1 MKIVQIAEHDGM
13 LMGLSDDGQLY
24 SLVNKNLGFGLHKPT
39 WELYC
44 TEYGTA
50 LTKSVINQVVDYVV
64 GQCYTSTNMLDMLK
78 GYYGSGATVTAV
90 SNTRVEM
97 VSNDRRVT
105 VLVDIVKVPVED
117 EGPVRTVSGFEI
129 TTINKVGDTQTQ
141 VVANKRGGSY
151 VRV

>member
-1 MKIVQIAEHDGM
+1 MKIIQIAEYDGM
-13 LMGLSDDGQLY
+13 LMGLAEDGQLY

-44 TEYGTA
+44 AEYGTA
-50 LTKSVINQVVDYVV
+50 LTKTVLNQVVDFIT
-64 GQCYTSTNMLDMLK
+64 GQCYTSTNMLDKLK
-78 GYYGSGATVTAV
+78 DYYGSGATVKAM
-90 SNTRVEM
+90 SDTRIEM

-117 EGPVRTVSGFEI
+117 EGPVRIVSGFEI

-151 VRV
+151 VRC

>member
-1 MKIVQIAEHDGM
+1 MKIIQIAEHDGG

-24 SLVNKNLGFGLHKPT
+24 SMVNKNLGFGLHKPT

-44 TEYGTA
+44 TEYGIA
-50 LTKSVINQVVDYVV
+50 LTKTVIDQVVDFIV
-64 GQCYTSTNMLDMLK
+64 GQCYTSTNMFDKLK
-78 GYYGSGATVTAV
+78 DYYGVGATVKAM
-90 SNTRVEM
+90 SDTRIEM

-141 VVANKRGGSY
+141 VVANKRGGAY
-151 VRV
+151 VRC